1 MIPDTRQDDNALFR
15 TLEAARG
22 AHITGHLSSSKQLS
36 SHPVQQIAAEL
47 DEVFASL
54 PLTPYLVFNTAGSPQ
69 ASGMPWLNR
78 GKVAFV
84 ARLCHA
90 FFDIVGVDL

>member
-1 MIPDTRQDDNALFR
+1 MTMPCSGPWKLPAAL
-15 TLEAARG
+15 TSQV
-22 AHITGHLSSSKQLS
+22 TCPQVSSFPV